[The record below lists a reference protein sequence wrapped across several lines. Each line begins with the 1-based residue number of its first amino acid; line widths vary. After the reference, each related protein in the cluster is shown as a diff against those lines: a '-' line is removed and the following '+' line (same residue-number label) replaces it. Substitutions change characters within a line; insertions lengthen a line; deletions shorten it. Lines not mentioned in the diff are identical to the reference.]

1 MNIIH
6 DVEKQE
12 FRIDLGVYRAVLLY
26 ARRDKVLDFYH
37 IYVPDPFRSQGLA
50 GKILIYAFE
59 YAKKEGYRVVPTLPV
74 HCRRFSEEVS
84 PISGDRPSR
93 RVSVCRWKAKLGRG
107 KIPITKSR
115 A

>member
-26 ARRDKVLDFYH
+26 ARRGKVLDFYQ

-50 GKILIYAFE
+50 GKILIDAFE
-59 YAKKEGYRVVPTLPV
+59 YAKKEGYRVVPTCPFIAGDFLKRFPQYQETV
-74 HCRRFSEEVS
+74 HPGEF
-84 PISGDRPSR
+84 PFAD
-93 RVSVCRWKAKLGRG
+93 G
-107 KIPITKSR
+107 KQS
-115 A
+115 